1 MESTKKKKMQFPHP
15 VIFLLLLALLM
26 LILSWIIPAG
36 HYMAIDANGV
46 VQGAEGY
53 DTATGTL
60 IYDDAHFFQE
70 SAPHAWVSGLRSNR
84 SSMDFWPV
92 KALFS

>member
-46 VQGAEGY
+46 VQGRR
-53 DTATGTL
+53 ATTL
-60 IYDDAHFFQE
+60 LQARSFTMMHTF
-70 SAPHAWVSGLRSNR
+70 SKSLPPHAWVSGLRSNR